1 MKKKEIQ
8 KVEPQKSSFELA
20 NERTEKSLHAIL
32 TFADAITVENQ
43 RNGDL
48 QDKITANAKQHLQEV
63 HGRFSSSK
71 KLKNIYDN
79 IYAITSFPN
88 EQLRFYLLN
97 FYYVGAELLE
107 AAKKKEE
114 LKEVKEEKGE

>member
-1 MKKKEIQ
+1 MKKKEVQ
-8 KVEPQKSSFELA
+8 FEQPKTSFELA
-20 NERTEKSLHAIL
+20 NERTGKALTAIL
-32 TFADAITVENQ
+32 NFADAITAEHQ

-48 QDKITANAKQHLQEV
+48 QDRITVNAKQHLQEV
-63 HGRFSSSK
+63 YGRFSSSR

-97 FYYVGAELLE
+97 LYYVGLELLE
-107 AAKKKEE
+107 SVKKKEE
-114 LKEVKEEKGE
+114 VEEEKTE

>member
-20 NERTEKSLHAIL
+20 NERTGKALTAIL
-32 TFADAITVENQ
+32 NFADAITAEHQ

-48 QDKITANAKQHLQEV
+48 QDRITVNAKQHLQEV
-63 HGRFSSSK
+63 YGRFSSSR

-88 EQLRFYLLN
+88 EQLRLYLLN
-97 FYYVGAELLE
+97 FYYVGLLE
-107 AAKKKEE
+107 SVKKKEE
-114 LKEVKEEKGE
+114 VEEEKTE